1 MVKLLLEKRCMNY
14 DNDGCCGLPR
24 LLRCAVP
31 YDTNVVL
38 GDVLTCYVMEVVFCA
53 MFVPVSEC

>member
-14 DNDGCCGLPR
+14 DNDGCFGLPR
-24 LLRCAVP
+24 LLGCAVP

-38 GDVLTCYVMEVVFCA
+38 GDVKTCDVMKWYSAPCLFR
-53 MFVPVSEC
+53 FEC